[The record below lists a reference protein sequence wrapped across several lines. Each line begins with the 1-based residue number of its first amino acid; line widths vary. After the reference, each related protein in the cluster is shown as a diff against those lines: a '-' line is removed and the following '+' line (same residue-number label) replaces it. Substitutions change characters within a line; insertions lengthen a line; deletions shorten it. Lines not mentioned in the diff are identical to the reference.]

1 MTATVKSFFIGDFRC
16 HAIDDGVST
25 YAMASFLFA
34 SAPKLLCEEM
44 LREAGENPG
53 AIRCSNTCLLL
64 EADGTR
70 ILIDTGSGPLA
81 GVRAGREDL
90 GGLYAGLEAVGI
102 TAQETD
108 IVILTHL
115 HSDHAWGC
123 LGPGGSEPLFTSA
136 RHVVDRT
143 EWEAMQP
150 SVAKDLSRLEPL
162 VDLVEPDT
170 EVVPGVRL
178 RPAPGH
184 SPGHCAVHI
193 ASGGQELLCVG
204 DAVVHWLNLKHPE
217 WTMGHEDEPA
227 LAEATRRRLLDQAV
241 AGGMLV
247 HAYHMPF
254 PSLGRIRRG
263 AAGYAWEPASMAG

>member
-1 MTATVKSFFIGDFRC
+1 VPAAVKSFSIGDFRC

-25 YAMASFLFA
+25 YATASFLFA
-34 SAPKLLCEEM
+34 SAPEPLREKM
-44 LREAGENPG
+44 LREAGEDPD

-64 EADGTR
+64 ETDGTR
-70 ILIDTGSGPLA
+70 ILIDTGSGSLA
-81 GVRAGREDL
+81 GVRAGRENL
-90 GGLYAGLEAVGI
+90 GRLYAGLEAAGV
-102 TAQETD
+102 APQEID

-123 LGPGGSEPLFTSA
+123 LGPDGRGPLFESA
-136 RHVVDRT
+136 RHVIART
-143 EWEAMQP
+143 EWETMHP
-150 SVAKDLSRLEPL
+150 SVAEDLNRLESL
-162 VDLVEPDT
+162 VDLAEPDA

-184 SPGHCAVHI
+184 SLGHCAVHVT
-193 ASGGQELLCVG
+193 SDGQELLCVG
-204 DAVVHWLNLKHPE
+204 DAVAHWINLEHPE

-241 AGGMLV
+241 ADGMLV

-254 PSLGRIRRG
+254 PSLGRIHREG
-263 AAGYAWEPASMAG
+263 AGYAWEPASMAG

>member
-1 MTATVKSFFIGDFRC
+1 MAATVKSFSIGDFLC

-34 SAPKLLCEEM
+34 SAPEPLREKM
-44 LREAGENPG
+44 LREAGEDPG

-64 EADGTR
+64 KTDGTR
-70 ILIDTGSGPLA
+70 ILIDTGSGSLA
-81 GVRAGREDL
+81 GVRAGRENL
-90 GGLYAGLEAVGI
+90 GQLYAGLEAVGV
-102 TAQETD
+102 APQEID

-123 LGPGGSEPLFTSA
+123 LGPDGSGPLFESA

-143 EWEAMQP
+143 EWETMHP
-150 SVAKDLSRLEPL
+150 SVAEDLNRLESL
-162 VDLVEPDT
+162 VDLVEPDA
-170 EVVPGVRL
+170 EVVSGVRL

-184 SPGHCAVHI
+184 SPGHGAVHI
-193 ASGGQELLCVG
+193 ASAGEELLCVG
-204 DAVVHWLNLKHPE
+204 DAVAHWLNLDHPE
-217 WTMGHEDEPA
+217 WTMAHEDQPA

-241 AGGMLV
+241 TGEMLV

-254 PSLGRIRRG
+254 PSIGRVRREG
-263 AAGYAWEPASMAG
+263 TGYVWEPASMAG